1 MGGTLQ
7 RQHTIA
13 EKVSCTG
20 IGLHSGVPVQIT
32 LLPARADTGIVIV
45 RSHPDGVVE
54 IPARAAAV
62 ASTRFA
68 TTIGYNGHTV
78 STVEHLLAALYG
90 LGVDNARIVVEGPE
104 LPVMDGSAASFV
116 YLIRSA
122 GIFVQREPSNVL
134 RFRKPVEVRDG
145 DRWIRV
151 EPDRGFRVSYAID
164 FEHPAVRRQEFC
176 VERWDPVEFEREI
189 AGARTFGFLSDV
201 FTLWDAGL
209 AKGGSLDN
217 TVVLDDQRV
226 INSNGLR
233 WPDEFVRHKVLD
245 LYGDLALLGAPIRG
259 HIRAER
265 GGHSM
270 HLKLVS
276 AILANPDAWR
286 LQGGDR
292 VGEAAVELR
301 RCAMPA

>member
-1 MGGTLQ
+1 LQ
-7 RQHTIA
+7 RQQTIA

-32 LLPARADTGIVIV
+32 LLPARAGTGIVIV
-45 RSHPDGVVE
+45 RNHPGGVVE
-54 IPARAAAV
+54 IPARAGAV
-62 ASTRFA
+62 ASTRLA
-68 TTIGYNGHTV
+68 TTLGHNGDTV

-122 GIFVQREPSNVL
+122 GIFVQRERCNVL

-145 DRWIRV
+145 ERWIRV
-151 EPDRGFRVSYAID
+151 EPARAFRVSYAID

-176 VERWDPVEFEREI
+176 VERWDPLEFEREI

-201 FTLWDAGL
+201 RTLWDAGL

-217 TVVLDDQRV
+217 TVVLDNERV
-226 INSNGLR
+226 INSDGLR

-276 AILANPDAWR
+276 AILANPEAWR
-286 LQGGDR
+286 LEGGDR

-301 RCAMPA
+301 RLATPA

>member
-1 MGGTLQ
+1 MGGALQ
-7 RQHTIA
+7 RQQTIA

-32 LLPARADTGIVIV
+32 LLPARAGSGIVIV
-45 RSHPDGVVE
+45 RNHPGGVVE
-54 IPARAAAV
+54 IPARAGAV
-62 ASTRFA
+62 ASTRLA
-68 TTIGYNGHTV
+68 TTLGHNGDTV

-90 LGVDNARIVVEGPE
+90 LGIDNARIVVEGPE
-104 LPVMDGSAASFV
+104 LPVMDASAASFV

-122 GIFVQREPSNVL
+122 GIYVQLEPSNVL
-134 RFRKPVEVRDG
+134 RFRKPIEVRDG
-145 DRWIRV
+145 ERWIRV
-151 EPDRGFRVSYAID
+151 EPARAFRVSYAID
-164 FEHPAVRRQEFC
+164 FEHPAIRRQEFC
-176 VERWDPVEFEREI
+176 VESWDPEAFEREI

-201 FTLWDAGL
+201 RTLWDAGL

-217 TVVLDDQRV
+217 TVVLDDERV
-226 INSNGLR
+226 INSDGLR

-265 GGHSM
+265 GGHSL
-270 HLKLVS
+270 HLELVS
-276 AILANPDAWR
+276 AILDNPEAWR
-286 LQGGDR
+286 LEGGDR

-301 RCAMPA
+301 RLATPA

>member
-1 MGGTLQ
+1 
-7 RQHTIA
+7 
-13 EKVSCTG
+13 
-20 IGLHSGVPVQIT
+20 
-32 LLPARADTGIVIV
+32 
-45 RSHPDGVVE
+45 
-54 IPARAAAV
+54 
-62 ASTRFA
+62 
-68 TTIGYNGHTV
+68 
-78 STVEHLLAALYG
+78 
-90 LGVDNARIVVEGPE
+90 
-104 LPVMDGSAASFV
+104 
-116 YLIRSA
+116 
-122 GIFVQREPSNVL
+122 VL

-151 EPDRGFRVSYAID
+151 EPARGFRVSYAID

-189 AGARTFGFLSDV
+189 AGARTFGFLSEV
-201 FTLWDAGL
+201 RALWDAGL

-217 TVVLDDQRV
+217 TVVLDDERV
-226 INSNGLR
+226 INSDGLR

-276 AILANPDAWR
+276 TILANPDAWR

-292 VGEAAVELR
+292 IDEAAVELR
-301 RCAMPA
+301 RFATSA

>member
-1 MGGTLQ
+1 MQ
-7 RQHTIA
+7 RQQTIA

-32 LLPARADTGIVIV
+32 LRPARAGTGIVLV
-45 RSHPDGVVE
+45 RNHPGGVVE

-62 ASTRFA
+62 ASTRLA
-68 TTIGYNGHTV
+68 TTIGHNGDTV

-90 LGVDNARIVVEGPE
+90 LGIDNARIVVDGPE

-122 GIFVQREPSNVL
+122 GIFVQHERSNVL

-151 EPDRGFRVSYAID
+151 EPARTFRVSYAID
-164 FEHPAVRRQEFC
+164 FAHPAVRRQEFY
-176 VERWDPVEFEREI
+176 VERWDPVAFEREI

-201 FTLWDAGL
+201 RALWDAGL

-217 TVVLDDQRV
+217 TVVLDEERV
-226 INSNGLR
+226 INPDGLR

-245 LYGDLALLGAPIRG
+245 LYGDLALLGAPIQG

-276 AILANPDAWR
+276 AILASPEAWR

-292 VGEAAVELR
+292 VDEAAVELR
-301 RCAMPA
+301 RPATPA